1 MLKKLKGEENTMNI
15 KDILK
20 KLVSYNT
27 IKDNQNKEIM
37 DFIESY
43 LKKYNF
49 TTKRIKKCLVAYNDE
64 NPNIG
69 FIGHTDTVD
78 YESWEGNPF
87 TLQEKGEKLIGLG
100 ACDMKGGLAAMLSVI
115 SKIDLSKNKIA
126 LYFTND
132 EEISFEGIKNIRK
145 FIIPENIIIGEST
158 NNIPIYGTKGVL
170 ELKIEFYGKK
180 CHSSTPDNGISAIY
194 ECIKFIEN
202 LQNYYENE
210 LKKDIVFDFTVPYT
224 TMNIGMIKG
233 GETVNSVAGKCE
245 ISIDFRI
252 AKLEH
257 LKIITKRIKE
267 LLKKFNSK
275 LTIKQSIPPKLN
287 NTDIEFL
294 EKISSKKE
302 TKCYL
307 TEGSYIDKNFII
319 LGPGPDTSHQKNE
332 YVNLSSLKETENL
345 YKKIIEFYNERK

>member
-1 MLKKLKGEENTMNI
+1 MDVKE
-15 KDILK
+15 ILK

-37 DFIESY
+37 DFIEEY

-49 TTKRIKKCLVAYNDE
+49 TIKRINKCLVAYNSE
-64 NPNIG
+64 TPNIG

-78 YESWEGNPF
+78 YESWDGDPF
-87 TLQEKGEKLIGLG
+87 ILQENEDKLIGLG
-100 ACDMKGGLAAMLSVI
+100 ACDMKGGLAAMLSAI
-115 SKIDLSKNKIA
+115 SKLDFIQNKLA

-132 EEISFEGIKNIRK
+132 EEISFEGIKNIRE
-145 FIIPENIIIGEST
+145 FIVPKNIIIGEPT

-170 ELKIEFYGKK
+170 ELKIEFYGIK
-180 CHSSTPDNGISAIY
+180 CHSSTPDKGISAIY
-194 ECIKFIEN
+194 ESIKFIEN
-202 LQNYYENE
+202 VQNYYENKIKPE
-210 LKKDIVFDFTVPYT
+210 IISDFEIPYT

-233 GETVNSVAGKCE
+233 GESVNSVAEKCE

-252 AKLEH
+252 AKKEH
-257 LKIITKRIKE
+257 LESITKKIKV
-267 LLKKFNSK
+267 LLKQYNSK
-275 LTIKQSIPPKLN
+275 LTIKQSIPPKIN
-287 NTDIEFL
+287 RNDIGFL
-294 EKISSKKE
+294 EELSSKKQ

-332 YVNLSSLKETENL
+332 YVNFSSLKETEKL
-345 YKKIIEFYNERK
+345 YTKIIEFYNERK